1 MGSRRSFSALAI
13 VILVAG
19 STIAWSSSTVQQRS
33 AIDGTWDYQMPNRR
47 GSGSFQNGRYIAFYV
62 ATDSL
67 PPAGALADSSR
78 AAIYRR
84 MYVDAGTFT
93 VTDTLV
99 TAQRIHSKDPRFTG
113 TTTWRWSF
121 VMRGDTMVYRV
132 LNAEGRA
139 AGAELRSVRLK

>member
-1 MGSRRSFSALAI
+1 MGKRKLIALTV
-13 VILVAG
+13 VILVAAT
-19 STIAWSSSTVQQRS
+19 TIAWSSSTVQRRS
-33 AIDGTWDYQMPNRR
+33 AIDGTWEYQMPNRR

-78 AAIYRR
+78 AVIYRR
-84 MYVDAGTFT
+84 MYVDAGTFI

-99 TAQRIHSKDPRFTG
+99 TAQRIHNKDPRFTG

-121 VMRGDTMVYRV
+121 VMKGDTMVYHL

-139 AGAELRSVRLK
+139 TGAELRSVRLK